1 MITLYNINKIKSG
14 GLRILF
20 VAFILNLYI
29 GLFSGV
35 YYFLSNAFLSKGVV
49 INGAVLDM
57 KDDFYYIQ
65 SNLYVIFLFV
75 LTYSVI
81 ESFNLNRIEKMT
93 FWYFMFG
100 VAFFV
105 FFYLF
110 LSFLTSYMFI
120 SIGPYYNI
128 KSVDLFYKC
137 SLIALSIFT
146 TYLLFKPK
154 KKK

>member
-1 MITLYNINKIKSG
+1 M
-14 GLRILF
+14 
-20 VAFILNLYI
+20 
-29 GLFSGV
+29 
-35 YYFLSNAFLSKGVV
+35 LSKSVV

-81 ESFNLNRIEKMT
+81 KSFNLNRIEKMT

-110 LSFLTSYMFI
+110 LIFLTSYMFI

-137 SLIALSIFT
+137 SLIVLSAFA
-146 TYLLFKPK
+146 TYLLFNPK

>member
-29 GLFSGV
+29 GLFSGL

-65 SNLYVIFLFV
+65 SYLYVIFLFV

-81 ESFNLNRIEKMT
+81 KSFNLNRIEKMT

-100 VAFFV
+100 VVFFV
-105 FFYLF
+105 FFYFFLIFLISHIKILF
-110 LSFLTSYMFI
+110 LS
-120 SIGPYYNI
+120 
-128 KSVDLFYKC
+128 
-137 SLIALSIFT
+137 
-146 TYLLFKPK
+146 
-154 KKK
+154 